1 MQYQKKLTSEQM
13 DIAIALIDAITENDI
28 WFFATGVMQAVK
40 ERTLPETNEI
50 TRGQTI
56 AQLIAQ
62 DDEWWTNPTII
73 RKFVSSTAGI
83 LTKLKV
89 QEGGIDPANNASF
102 QQMIQLVSMTNV
114 KEENVVQRIILES
127 TRLTPATVI
136 N

>member
-1 MQYQKKLTSEQM
+1 MQRQKKLTSEQM
-13 DIAIALIDAITENDI
+13 DIAIALINSITENDI

-40 ERTLPETNEI
+40 ERTLPLTDEI

-56 AQLIAQ
+56 EQLIAP

-73 RKFVSSTAGI
+73 RKFVASTAGI

-102 QQMIQLVSMTNV
+102 QQMIQLVSMTNI
-114 KEENVVQRIILES
+114 KEENVVQRIILDS
-127 TRLTPATVI
+127 TRMTPATVI